1 MAADVH
7 ARPGAGAHGG
17 LVQNFSRG
25 EIVSVYTVEER
36 CRACGADRLHDILP
50 LGATPLANALLKSED
65 LSDPEMKIPLTL
77 CVCES
82 CALVQLR
89 ETVSPEVMFS
99 DYVYFSSF
107 SDTMLAHSKQIV
119 ERTIEREQLGT
130 SSLVVEIASND
141 GYLLQYYKQQG
152 VPVLGI
158 EPAANIAEVAKR
170 ERGIPTRVTFFS
182 ADVASTLRS
191 EGVRASVIHANNVFA
206 HVPDTNGFMQGVA
219 TLLDDA
225 GVAIIEAPYV
235 KTMLDNREFDTIYHE
250 HVFYFSLTAVDR
262 LARRHG
268 LVVADVEELAIHGGS
283 LRFYLRHA
291 ASSTPSERVRE
302 LLDREQA
309 WGVDE
314 RTTYDAFADEVK
326 ALRQSLR
333 TLLTDLK
340 ARGSSVAAYG
350 ASAKGSTLLN
360 YFGIGRELID
370 FVVDRST
377 VKQGRFTP
385 GTHLL
390 IRPVDALAGERPD
403 YVLLLT
409 WNFKDEI
416 LGQQASYRR
425 AGGKFI
431 IPVPE
436 PVVV

>member
-1 MAADVH
+1 VEGVEVSDVLSEQP
-7 ARPGAGAHGG
+7 AFAG
-17 LVQNFSRG
+17 QST
-25 EIVSVYTVEER
+25 SVYTVEER
-36 CRACGADRLHDILP
+36 CRSCGADGLHDILP
-50 LGATPLANALLKSED
+50 LGATPLANALLKPDD
-65 LSDPEMKIPLTL
+65 LTRPETKIPLTL
-77 CVCES
+77 CVCGS

-89 ETVSPEVMFS
+89 ETVDPEVMFS

-107 SDTMLAHSKQIV
+107 SDTMLKHSKEIV
-119 ERTIEREQLGT
+119 DRTVGRENLGQ

-152 VPVLGI
+152 IPVLGI
-158 EPAANIAEVAKR
+158 EPAANIAEVATK
-170 ERGIPTRVTFFS
+170 ERGIPTRVAFFS
-182 ADVASTLRS
+182 ADVASALRA
-191 EGVRASVIHANNVFA
+191 EGVRASVIHGNNVFA
-206 HVPDTNGFMQGVA
+206 HVPDTNGFMRGIA
-219 TLLDDA
+219 TLLDET

-268 LVVADVEELAIHGGS
+268 LVVADVEELSIHGGS

-291 ASSTPSERVRE
+291 SASTPSSRVRE
-302 LLDREQA
+302 LLEREQA
-309 WGVDE
+309 WGVDD

-333 TLLTDLK
+333 SLLTDLK
-340 ARGSSVAAYG
+340 AGGSSLVAYG